1 MTHKFTSALSIANTV
16 TAFPSTPQVIIGTAV
31 LSEPHLDPVTRYGV
45 CLMWRSGVRV
55 IYSFDGVNDHG
66 DLEEGLLSEG
76 LMLDGVTLPYG
87 AIWFRVASG
96 TTSTV
101 RVEVWDQP

>member
-1 MTHKFTSALSIANTV
+1 MHKFSTALSVANTA
-16 TAFPSTPQVIIGTAV
+16 TSFPTTPQFLLESAIRTT
-31 LSEPHLDPVTRYGV
+31 LDNLTRYGLS
-45 CLMWRSGVRV
+45 LMWRSGVRI

-101 RVEVWDQP
+101 RVEVWDQPS